1 MLEKC
6 LQKMCDQ
13 NLDGVLFASSANFQY
28 LSGCTSYFWQRSCM
42 NNIAGQFTS
51 KINPEALLYCTK
63 EGKITIVCI
72 PSLKNHFTN
81 HSVIVSY
88 MDQME
93 DTLSQ
98 VIDGKRIGI
107 GFDCKEWIETT
118 LKEVDSTIE
127 TVYAENIFDDLRCFK
142 SEKEIEEMRKIAKFT
157 DEAVLHLVENL
168 KEGMTQFDAEQMLMQ
183 YGFDHQIQDFSF
195 PPTAGFK
202 TRGTFTPDENYLF
215 PRTSILVPGTAIA
228 FDVGYMNQG
237 YCSDWGRTVYFGKA
251 PEYIVKG
258 YAALQAGQVAM
269 VNQIIPYKTNINELY
284 DMILDEVTKLGY
296 REHLKYKEEG
306 MLGHQIGI
314 DCHEFPMLNRQTDFI
329 LKPGMIFCSEP
340 KMMFE
345 GECYMRVEDMILVTE
360 TGAEFLTKFD
370 RTLFEVHND

>member
-6 LQKMCDQ
+6 LKKINDQ
-13 NLDGVLFASSANFQY
+13 NLDGVLFTSSANFQY

-42 NNIAGQFTS
+42 NNIAGQFSS
-51 KINPEALLYCTK
+51 KINPEALLFCTK
-63 EGKITIVCI
+63 EGKITIICI
-72 PSLKNHFTN
+72 PSLQHYFTN
-81 HSVIVSY
+81 HHVVVSY

-98 VIDGKRIGI
+98 VIKGNRIGI
-107 GFDCKEWIETT
+107 GFDCKEWIEAT
-118 LKEVDSTIE
+118 LKEVNSSIE
-127 TVYAENIFDDLRCFK
+127 LVDAEHLFDELRCFK
-142 SEKEIEEMRKIAKFT
+142 TPEEIELMRKLAKFT
-157 DEAVLHLVENL
+157 DDAVLHLVHNL

-202 TRGTFTPDENYLF
+202 TRGTFTSEENYLF
-215 PRTSILVPGTAIA
+215 PRTSKLVPGTAIA

-251 PEYIVKG
+251 PELVKKG
-258 YAALQAGQVAM
+258 YAALHAGQIAM
-269 VNQIIPYKTNINELY
+269 VNQIIPYKTNVNELY
-284 DMILDEVTKLGY
+284 DMILDEVTRLGY
-296 REHLKYKEEG
+296 RDHLKYKEEG

-345 GECYMRVEDMILVTE
+345 SECYMRVEDMILVTE
-360 TGAEFLTKFD
+360 TGAEFLTTFD
-370 RTLFEVHND
+370 RTLFEVGHD